1 MEHVARERRPHEAL
15 LGVGVVQPADLE
27 RDQAGLAQVEGL
39 LDPAL
44 LQVPEVEPLPVAAVG
59 HVLDVEAG
67 LVRVGLAEL
76 RRDQHVL
83 ARLVPEV
90 VVQLGRLAAVLP
102 AALDL
107 ERARV
112 EAGEAARAAALAIA
126 EHADHDVVARHA
138 VDGVGAAVAGLL
150 GQLLRLDHLLHER
163 AARIVVHVQD
173 VNARGAEAG
182 HDQVRAVRSVAGRAA
197 AVPAEVVE
205 LVPGAG
211 HRRLVDDLAVGIRI
225 GVGVHHGDEV
235 GLVHAG
241 ALMEAGEV
249 EEALRWRLGRLR
261 GRRVEGAGLICFGH
275 GRLMDQLAVA
285 VGAGIGVDHR
295 DEVRLVD
302 PGALVQTGEVEK
314 SLGRGLVCLRR

>member
-15 LGVGVVQPADLE
+15 LGLGVVQPAHLE
-27 RDQAGLAQVEGL
+27 RDEASVAEVDGL
-39 LDPAL
+39 LDPTL

-59 HVLDVEAG
+59 HVLDVEAA
-67 LVRVGLAEL
+67 LVGVGLAEL

-102 AALDL
+102 TALHL
-107 ERARV
+107 EGARV
-112 EAGEAARAAALAIA
+112 EAGEPARAAALAIA

-138 VDGVGAAVAGLL
+138 VDGVGAAVASLL
-150 GQLLRLDHLLHER
+150 GKLLRLDHLLHEW
-163 AARIVVHVQD
+163 AARIVVHVHD

-211 HRRLVDDLAVGIRI
+211 HWRLVDDLAVGIRVGI
-225 GVGVHHGDEV
+225 GVHHGDEV
-235 GLVHAG
+235 GLVHAR

-249 EEALRWRLGRLR
+249 EEAFGRRLGRLR
-261 GRRVEGAGLICFGH
+261 GRGVEGAGLICVGH
-275 GRLMDQLAVA
+275 GRVLSGGQTD
-285 VGAGIGVDHR
+285 
-295 DEVRLVD
+295 RL
-302 PGALVQTGEVEK
+302 
-314 SLGRGLVCLRR
+314 SRMY